1 MHAAS
6 NLHDLQT
13 LPRFQNTCALPR
25 ISVMRDIQTIGAFV
39 PRPTAV
45 VYSLAY
51 ACIQACHKLLQK
63 RNDAATLTV
72 GFGFALKHLCKKCAA
87 PIVQILEHY
96 KLITSKA

>member
-1 MHAAS
+1 MLVYKCDACAKI
-6 NLHDLQT
+6 
-13 LPRFQNTCALPR
+13 LP
-25 ISVMRDIQTIGAFV
+25 
-39 PRPTAV
+39 
-45 VYSLAY
+45 
-51 ACIQACHKLLQK
+51 K